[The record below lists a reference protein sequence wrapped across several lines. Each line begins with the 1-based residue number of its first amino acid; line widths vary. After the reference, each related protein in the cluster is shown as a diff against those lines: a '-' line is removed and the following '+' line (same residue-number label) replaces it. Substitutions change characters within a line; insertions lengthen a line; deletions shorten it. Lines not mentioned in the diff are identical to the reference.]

1 VTPRFRRES
10 AIQRD
15 LLTYLRP
22 PVPQLA
28 RQVSEQARPGLVE
41 VGHSYAGRPAAEV
54 LVALEHAVR
63 SVGGE
68 PDRSALTEFAELIEA
83 GENPFT

>member
-1 VTPRFRRES
+1 MTPRFRRES
-10 AIQRD
+10 ALQRE
-15 LLTYLRP
+15 LLAFLRP

-28 RQVSEQARPGLVE
+28 RQVSEQARPRLAEIGQS
-41 VGHSYAGRPAAEV
+41 HAHRPAAEV
-54 LVALEHAVR
+54 RAALEAAVR

-68 PDRSALTEFAELIEA
+68 PDQAALAEFAELIEA

>member
-1 VTPRFRRES
+1 
-10 AIQRD
+10 
-15 LLTYLRP
+15 
-22 PVPQLA
+22 
-28 RQVSEQARPGLVE
+28 
-41 VGHSYAGRPAAEV
+41 V

-68 PDRSALTEFAELIEA
+68 PDRAALTEFAELIEA

>member
-10 AIQRD
+10 AMQRE
-15 LLTYLRP
+15 LLSYLRP

-28 RQVSEQARPGLVE
+28 RQVSELARPGLVE
-41 VGHSYAGRPAAEV
+41 VGRSHAGRPAAEV
-54 LVALEHAVR
+54 LVALEYEVR

-68 PDRSALTEFAELIEA
+68 PDRAALTEFAELIEA